1 MNNLVFRKPT
11 IILRSDAS
19 EFGIGGYNIITGKAW
34 RYKLPS
40 SCRLR
45 TSLNSL
51 EFIACV
57 ITIWIEHL
65 NQQIEEESCILSQ
78 TDSSSATGWLH

>member
-34 RYKLPS
+34 RFKLPS
-40 SCRLR
+40 ICRLR
-45 TSLNSL
+45 APLNSL

-57 ITIWIEHL
+57 ITIWIEHIKQSI
-65 NQQIEEESCILSQ
+65 NQ
-78 TDSSSATGWLH
+78 